1 MESLA
6 TEPQYKKFV
15 GRCVRSFYRPPCLCV
30 LHFVLFLKSGS
41 NAGEAH
47 TNSQVVSSRRL
58 FVLDR
63 CSTGQLRSRTLLPS
77 TLSSQGANPPFQPRL
92 HHNALLLPPSQAC
105 RSAQHASTY
114 LSIVRSYAF
123 TEALRLVLF
132 TVGTSVALYVSRSLS
147 FLCRMPCNFRQC
159 KNLSSPH
166 LNSSFDG
173 SPPAAAGGAAAADA
187 ADAVTAATLPLC
199 ESTSLVTAKASAP
212 STRPSRFP
220 AWYMMMVGTATI
232 SFSSETSGC
241 SSASLLK
248 CQCVTSQNMDV
259 GTSAYCTNH
268 ARAECSNR

>member
-1 MESLA
+1 METLA

-30 LHFVLFLKSGS
+30 LHFVFFLKSGS

-132 TVGTSVALYVSRSLS
+132 TIGTSVALYVSRSLS
-147 FLCRMPCNFRQC
+147 FLCRMPCNFIQC

-166 LNSSFDG
+166 LN
-173 SPPAAAGGAAAADA
+173 
-187 ADAVTAATLPLC
+187 
-199 ESTSLVTAKASAP
+199 
-212 STRPSRFP
+212 
-220 AWYMMMVGTATI
+220 
-232 SFSSETSGC
+232 
-241 SSASLLK
+241 
-248 CQCVTSQNMDV
+248 
-259 GTSAYCTNH
+259 
-268 ARAECSNR
+268 